1 MDKLKLEY
9 IKPFGP
15 GILQGKLP
23 KKIFDNFTKLSDEV
37 IDKKRRNWNDSLVGV
52 IDDEWKIPELL
63 FRDFKIGEFLD
74 KLFYTYV
81 ECFLDEH
88 LMWEKKCGANQND
101 VASDYLLKVKR
112 GDGWIN
118 YMKEMEYN
126 PIHLH
131 SHCSLTSIFYLNDYT
146 GDKPISNKDVL
157 GRNKFNSD
165 GNTTFIYSSIPA
177 GEPKPSPGQM
187 DELGGRIQNFYSK
200 SHIDVKPVTGEFFIF
215 PSWLLHSVYPFKGK
229 GNRITASVNYGAS
242 IRLSK

>member
-37 IDKKRRNWNDSLVGV
+37 IDKKRRKWNEQLVGV

-63 FRDFKIGEFLD
+63 FKDFKIDEFLD

-81 ECFLDEH
+81 ECYLEEH
-88 LMWEKKCGANQND
+88 LMWEEKCGANQGD
-101 VASDYLLKVKR
+101 VVSDYLLKVKR

-131 SHCSLTSIFYLNDYT
+131 SHCSLTSIFYLNGYS
-146 GDKPISNKDVL
+146 GDKPISSKDVSS
-157 GRNKFNSD
+157 RNRFNTD
-165 GNTTFIYSSIPA
+165 GNTTFLYGSIPA
-177 GEPKPSPGQM
+177 GEHAFSPFKNGFS
-187 DELGGRIQNFYSK
+187 DKIQNFYGK
-200 SHIDVKPVTGEFFIF
+200 SHIDIKPVLGEFFVF

-229 GNRITASVNYGAS
+229 GKRITASVNYGA
-242 IRLSK
+242 IIKLNK